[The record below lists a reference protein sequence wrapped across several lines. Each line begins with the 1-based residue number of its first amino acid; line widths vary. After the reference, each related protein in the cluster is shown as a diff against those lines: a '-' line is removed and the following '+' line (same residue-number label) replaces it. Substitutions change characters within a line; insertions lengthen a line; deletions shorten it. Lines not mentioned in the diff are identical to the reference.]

1 MVYVNLKSITQPV
14 GIIRIMAV
22 IITCMCFSLMASVKP
37 DSSPYWGWC
46 MFTWIFCCFFTLLI
60 LILEFTTVSTK
71 VPFAWEDFTAAFAI
85 LSSVLCLCA
94 SIMYPT
100 FFSCSTCYRQ
110 IGASVVSWIC
120 FALYFAEVVLT
131 RLRPSGQNSG
141 FLSTLP
147 GIMKMLESFFA
158 CLIFLSLESGQYSG
172 SPALNWCVAVYSLCF
187 IFTIAIILVTVGNL
201 TIYFPFSFDI
211 VVIVYNVLAAVISS
225 SFNMNDYNGTIM
237 SENTTNGNY
246 SVKTPPP
253 VFYSEVTTVIYTT
266 VFIVGFFGNALVI
279 YIVARY
285 TKMKT
290 VTNMYILNLAM
301 ADELYIM
308 GIPFIGTQSVL
319 FYWPFGEFLCKVC
332 MTADGMSQFASTFC
346 LTLMSIDRFLA
357 VVYPIRSA
365 KWRKPWVAKIFSALA
380 WIISFLMVLP
390 VTVFS
395 HVQEYDT
402 CNISWPDP
410 SGVWSAVFI
419 LYTSIMGFFGPLV
432 VISLCYLLIIIKV
445 IKYLNLFIVL
455 NW

>member
-141 FLSTLP
+141 FLSTVP

-172 SPALNWCVAVYSLCF
+172 SPALNW
-187 IFTIAIILVTVGNL
+187 
-201 TIYFPFSFDI
+201 
-211 VVIVYNVLAAVISS
+211 
-225 SFNMNDYNGTIM
+225 
-237 SENTTNGNY
+237 
-246 SVKTPPP
+246 
-253 VFYSEVTTVIYTT
+253 
-266 VFIVGFFGNALVI
+266 
-279 YIVARY
+279 
-285 TKMKT
+285 
-290 VTNMYILNLAM
+290 
-301 ADELYIM
+301 
-308 GIPFIGTQSVL
+308 
-319 FYWPFGEFLCKVC
+319 
-332 MTADGMSQFASTFC
+332 
-346 LTLMSIDRFLA
+346 
-357 VVYPIRSA
+357 SA
-365 KWRKPWVAKIFSALA
+365 P
-380 WIISFLMVLP
+380 
-390 VTVFS
+390 
-395 HVQEYDT
+395 Q
-402 CNISWPDP
+402 
-410 SGVWSAVFI
+410 
-419 LYTSIMGFFGPLV
+419 
-432 VISLCYLLIIIKV
+432 LL
-445 IKYLNLFIVL
+445 
-455 NW
+455 

>member
-1 MVYVNLKSITQPV
+1 MVYVNLKSITEPV

-147 GIMKMLESFFA
+147 GIMKMLESLFA

-201 TIYFPFSFDI
+201 TIYFPFSFDT
-211 VVIVYNVLAAVISS
+211 VVIVYNVLAAVMYITAMVVWPLS
-225 SFNMNDYNGTIM
+225 SFHNNKRPVGC
-237 SENTTNGNY
+237 GNLCAWDKL
-246 SVKTPPP
+246 VLI
-253 VFYSEVTTVIYTT
+253 TVMT
-266 VFIVGFFGNALVI
+266 VFNSIVYTLDSIYSILLVFFLSS
-279 YIVARY
+279 
-285 TKMKT
+285 
-290 VTNMYILNLAM
+290 
-301 ADELYIM
+301 E
-308 GIPFIGTQSVL
+308 
-319 FYWPFGEFLCKVC
+319 
-332 MTADGMSQFASTFC
+332 
-346 LTLMSIDRFLA
+346 
-357 VVYPIRSA
+357 
-365 KWRKPWVAKIFSALA
+365 
-380 WIISFLMVLP
+380 
-390 VTVFS
+390 
-395 HVQEYDT
+395 
-402 CNISWPDP
+402 
-410 SGVWSAVFI
+410 
-419 LYTSIMGFFGPLV
+419 
-432 VISLCYLLIIIKV
+432 
-445 IKYLNLFIVL
+445 
-455 NW
+455 